1 MACALGVICMTVF
14 GSFFNAVY
22 LLPKFAELYGMP
34 LDTIVQMGSKVNPRI
49 VSVETMALY
58 AVAPLNFL
66 KGGIDMLLTVVLYK
80 RLSPVLTEQEGR
92 R

>member
-1 MACALGVICMTVF
+1 
-14 GSFFNAVY
+14 
-22 LLPKFAELYGMP
+22 
-34 LDTIVQMGSKVNPRI
+34 MGSKVNPRI

-80 RLSPVLTEQEGR
+80 RLSHVLKEQEGR